1 MSKNKHQRQK
11 RLSLKE
17 FRKLVKRQKNNLLV
31 TSHRF
36 KINDESLIKLLISGQ
51 GEVKLKFHIDELQKA
66 TIIPASL
73 PEMSLEQINEFLAKN
88 EFGNDLFQALA
99 EIHESSFYHE
109 FDFDN
114 ISKKEIDVR
123 IQFKK
128 Y

>member
-1 MSKNKHQRQK
+1 M
-11 RLSLKE
+11 E
-17 FRKLVKRQKNNLLV
+17 
-31 TSHRF
+31 
-36 KINDESLIKLLISGQ
+36 ISGQ

-73 PEMSLEQINEFLAKN
+73 PEMSLEHINEFLAKN